1 MIIIRFVEVLFC
13 IHLSWLMY
21 GFCILCQW
29 IVEDGYDIWDPLVAA
44 SSEHVCALL
53 TSERETVEDRMFPER
68 DLGL

>member
-1 MIIIRFVEVLFC
+1 
-13 IHLSWLMY
+13 MY
-21 GFCILCQW
+21 GFCIQCQW
-29 IVEDGYDIWDPLVAA
+29 AVEDGCDIWDPLVAA